1 MNAPIGLTDA
11 FGRRVTYLRLSVT
24 DRCDFRCVYC
34 MSEKMQFLPR
44 SQVLTLE
51 EMQKIAAAFVSLGV
65 NKIRLTGGEPL
76 VRKDCVSLVQG
87 LSTLSGLKEI
97 TLTTNGSLLHSL
109 AQPLKAAGLHRLNI
123 SLDTLNPVKFRA
135 ITRTG
140 ELSDVL
146 RGIQAV
152 REAGFTHTK
161 LNCVVMK
168 GKNDNE
174 ILPLTHFA
182 LENGLDITF
191 IEEMP
196 LGEGIAHSRTQ
207 SFMSSEEVRQVLRQ
221 EFTLAP
227 AFENSGGPAR
237 YFRINDHF
245 GIKDS
250 ETRVGFISPHSCNF
264 CHACNRVR
272 VTAEGKLLL
281 CLGNENA
288 IDLKTLLRSPN
299 ASDQGLLNTIRTAVY
314 AKPERHI
321 FNVEEQVSLVRFMNM
336 TGG

>member
-1 MNAPIGLTDA
+1 MQAPTGLTDA

-44 SQVLTLE
+44 SQVLSLE
-51 EMQKIAAAFVSLGV
+51 EMQKVASAFVTLGV

-76 VRKDCVSLVQG
+76 VRKDCVSLVKG
-87 LSTLSGLKEI
+87 LSTLEGLKEI
-97 TLTTNGSLLHSL
+97 ALTTNGSQL
-109 AQPLKAAGLHRLNI
+109 AQQAVPLKKAGLHRINI
-123 SLDTLNPVKFRA
+123 SLDTLQAQKFRA
-135 ITRTG
+135 ITRIG
-140 ELSDVL
+140 ELDDVL
-146 RGIQAV
+146 RGIQAT
-152 REAGFTHTK
+152 RFAGFTRTK

-174 ILPLTHFA
+174 IIPLTEFA
-182 LENGLDITF
+182 IENGLDITF

-221 EFTLAP
+221 QFKLAP
-227 AFENSGGPAR
+227 AFESSGGPAR
-237 YFRINDHF
+237 YFRVEGTD
-245 GIKDS
+245 
-250 ETRVGFISPHSCNF
+250 TRVGFISPHSCNF
-264 CHACNRVR
+264 CHSCNRVR

-288 IDLKTLLRSPN
+288 IDLKTLMRTPGQ
-299 ASDQGLLNTIRTAVY
+299 SDQVLFDTIRKAVY
-314 AKPERHI
+314 AKPERHH
-321 FNVEEQVSLVRFMNM
+321 FNVDEQVSIVRFMNM